1 MAEAEKMSN
10 EAYRASAM
18 EGAEA
23 ALAILARLG
32 RGPASRRDLRL
43 IAARVNQRLRTHH
56 SIYMLLEVLRETGF
70 HVTGGPE
77 VYELVNHPL
86 PDRDLLPAAYSMRR
100 ELHEV
105 RERLSEAQ
113 ESSVRARG
121 ELEKADQTRI
131 QQLHQAERA
140 LDAVFDV
147 FGGPP
152 AECDVEPN
160 RESARDE

>member
-1 MAEAEKMSN
+1 MAEADKISN
-10 EAYRASAM
+10 EVYRASAM
-18 EGAEA
+18 DGAEA
-23 ALAILARLG
+23 TLAILARLG

-86 PDRDLLPAAYSMRR
+86 PDRNLLPVSYSIRR
-100 ELHEV
+100 ELREV
-105 RERLSEAQ
+105 RENLSEA
-113 ESSVRARG
+113 EKISARARK
-121 ELEKADQTRI
+121 ELEEAEQTRI
-131 QQLHQAERA
+131 RQLHRAEQA

-152 AECDVEPN
+152 DEYEVRPN
-160 RESARDE
+160 EGE